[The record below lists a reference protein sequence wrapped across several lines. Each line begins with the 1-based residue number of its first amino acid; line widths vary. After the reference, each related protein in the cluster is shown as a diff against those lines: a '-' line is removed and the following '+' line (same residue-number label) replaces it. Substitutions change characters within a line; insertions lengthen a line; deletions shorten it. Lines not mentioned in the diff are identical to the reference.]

1 MSKIRKSAYSLLE
14 AIVAISIVSII
25 ITTSVSVISSSLSSL
40 DENSSNLLATNFAK
54 EAIGYFDRVQQS
66 NRLRYDKD
74 PDCYFVKLNAN
85 ECNDENNKIAN
96 GEYDLGFDIAEF
108 DYKLLDSEN
117 SVNFDENAETETE
130 GASFDANKLK
140 LYSQTIDIIA
150 PDADDESNSLSF
162 YDPRVL
168 DAEDVSVTQETKFVR
183 VILKAGRKITAKVY
197 FYQVGRP
204 DLNFVEL
211 TKSY

>member
-74 PDCYFVKLNAN
+74 PDCYFVKLNQD
-85 ECNDENNKIAN
+85 ECNEVEANKIAD
-96 GEYDLGFDIAEF
+96 GDYDLGFDTAEF
-108 DYKLLDSEN
+108 DYKLLDSQG
-117 SVNFDENAETETE
+117 SVDFDENTE

-140 LYSQTIDIIA
+140 LYSKTIAIDA
-150 PDADDESNSLSF
+150 PDGADESNSLRF
-162 YDPRVL
+162 YDPRG
-168 DAEDVSVTQETKFVR
+168 EGDVDGSVTQETKFVR
-183 VILKAGRKITAKVY
+183 VILKAGRTITAKVY

>member
-74 PDCYFVKLNAN
+74 PDCYFVKLSEN
-85 ECNDENNKIAN
+85 ECNEVEGNKIAD
-96 GEYDLGFDIAEF
+96 GDYDLGFNTATF
-108 DYKLLDSEN
+108 DYALLASQG
-117 SVNFDENAETETE
+117 SVNFEENTE
-130 GASFDANKLK
+130 GGDFDENKLK
-140 LYSQTIDIIA
+140 LYSKTIDIIA
-150 PDADDESNSLSF
+150 DEDNGSNSLRF

-168 DAEDVSVTQETKFVR
+168 DPEDESVTQETKFVR
-183 VILKAGRKITAKVY
+183 VIHKAGRMITAKVY

>member
-1 MSKIRKSAYSLLE
+1 MSRIRKPAYSLLE

-74 PDCYFVKLNAN
+74 PACYFVKLNQN
-85 ECNDENNKIAN
+85 ECNEDENNKIAD
-96 GEYDLGFDIAEF
+96 GYYDLGFNTATF
-108 DYKLLDSEN
+108 DYALLASQG
-117 SVNFDENAETETE
+117 SVNFDQNTE

-140 LYSQTIDIIA
+140 LYSKTIAINA
-150 PDADDESNSLSF
+150 GEDESNSLRF
-162 YDPRVL
+162 YDPRDE
-168 DAEDVSVTQETKFVR
+168 DAVNELMLQETKFVR
-183 VILKAGRKITAKVY
+183 VIHKEEETITAKVY